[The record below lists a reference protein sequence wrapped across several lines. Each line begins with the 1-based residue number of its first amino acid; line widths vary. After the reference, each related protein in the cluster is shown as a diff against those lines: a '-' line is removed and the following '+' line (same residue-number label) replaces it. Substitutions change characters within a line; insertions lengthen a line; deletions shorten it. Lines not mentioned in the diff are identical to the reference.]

1 MTLFLL
7 NTTLKVSLIVAVA
20 LAASAVLRRR
30 SAAVRHFVLAAALAC
45 AAATPALRLV
55 APAWQATSAW
65 LPTSRVLF
73 IDRPLSVLD
82 DSASSTPS
90 TGGRVAADGWSPA
103 TVARASGIIWIAGL
117 AASLLV
123 LAAGLARLAWI
134 ASRARRATS
143 GRLADVAADI
153 SRAFDLRRPPV
164 LLQSDHPSLLVT
176 WGTWRP
182 KVLLPSEASTWPEE
196 RLRIVLAHEF
206 AHVRRGDWL
215 VQMAAEVL
223 RSTYWFNPLVWL
235 ACRRL
240 RLESE
245 RACDDAVLG
254 LGVDGSEYASE
265 LVTLARSFRSA
276 RQAFVPAAAIARPSS
291 LERRVRAMLNARLN
305 RDPITR
311 SASIAAALLLTAVT
325 VVVAGFGASAQ
336 SQFGSVVGTVT
347 DQNGRTI
354 GGVRVVLSNTP
365 AQEKHELKT
374 DAAGRYEFAGV
385 KAATYELLFESPG
398 MATLKREGLGV
409 SSGQAV
415 AANAVMRIGSIEET
429 IRVIGPAG
437 ANTAPL
443 VRDWSGARALEKP
456 DPCATSANGGC
467 IRPPTKIKDVRPIYP
482 AGSAGGDVELVAMI
496 DTNGL
501 VSNLDVTGNANGGPA
516 DVALA
521 DAAAVAVRQWEF
533 TATHLDGQPI
543 ETRMKVH
550 VSFALPTK

>member
-7 NTTLKVSLIVAVA
+7 NTTLKVSLIVVVA
-20 LAASAVLRRR
+20 LAASALLRRR

-90 TGGRVAADGWSPA
+90 TGGRVAADGWSRA
-103 TVARASGIIWIAGL
+103 TVARASAIIWIAGL

-143 GRLADVAADI
+143 GRLADIAADI

-196 RLRIVLAHEF
+196 RLRIVLAHEL

-291 LERRVRAMLNARLN
+291 LERRVRAMMNARLN

-311 SASIAAALLLTAVT
+311 SASIAAALVLTAVT

-336 SQFGSVVGTVT
+336 SQFGSVAGSVA
-347 DQNGRTI
+347 DQNGRSI
-354 GGVRVVLSNTP
+354 AGVTLVLSNAA
-365 AQEKHELKT
+365 AQTKYEVKSDGNGH
-374 DAAGRYEFAGV
+374 YEFVSVPGGN
-385 KAATYELLFESPG
+385 YELTFEFPG
-398 MATLKREGLGV
+398 MATIKREGLGV
-409 SSGQAV
+409 AGGRAV
-415 AANAVMRIGSIEET
+415 AVDAVMKIGSVEET
-429 IRVIGPAG
+429 IRVTNAPDGPG
-437 ANTAPL
+437 LPPR
-443 VRDWSGARALEKP
+443 VREYLNARLNEKP
-456 DPCATSANGGC
+456 RTVAASVRLQRPKMSVRSIRLARDPVTLSWWRSSAS
-467 IRPPTKIKDVRPIYP
+467 T
-482 AGSAGGDVELVAMI
+482 AGSRTSTSSAPPPAAPPMSPWPTRRRRLSVSGSSRRHILVASPSKH
-496 DTNGL
+496 G
-501 VSNLDVTGNANGGPA
+501 
-516 DVALA
+516 
-521 DAAAVAVRQWEF
+521 
-533 TATHLDGQPI
+533 
-543 ETRMKVH
+543 
-550 VSFALPTK
+550 